1 MQNRA
6 ISSTERWLALL
17 GLAVV
22 LLLPGCPGRQ
32 NIRSWQGSDHAKVA
46 RYTYAGLRIAQ
57 RYEPRPYAHVEVLFA
72 KNDFESLELTRL
84 LLQSV
89 LLGGSADQP
98 GPAFVAALERAGA
111 VVDLQ
116 LRPTHV
122 ALRLRCLSSH
132 LQDAFGILADA
143 LLHPVVPRDPFGQQ
157 CDALR
162 RQLAS
167 RLQEPAELARLQ
179 LQAALYDDTA
189 PPAFEWDR
197 DEADYVQNHYLGT
210 SLLIKCRMAVTTVG
224 PVDAEQL
231 GDCLFNTL
239 DQLPEGE
246 CAPATYRAP
255 AWGRIAATQVDGGQ
269 QHISG
274 ALPGPPAG
282 HPDAVVLAAT
292 MDLLQAWM
300 QQRLVIGQRLL
311 TSAEARYLPGMAG
324 QAGQVSLELGGP
336 RPLQA
341 AELLLSELRTL
352 KAEGIRPGRLD
363 SAKAW
368 LAVDGGIGMESAAA
382 IAEQMGTAI
391 HTDAWPNFGNPEARI
406 AALRPAHIQQVLNT
420 YATQI
425 SWGFAGDTLR
435 LDRKTLLRL

>member
-6 ISSTERWLALL
+6 ISSIERWLALL

-22 LLLPGCPGRQ
+22 LLLSGCPGRQ
-32 NIRSWQGSDHAKVA
+32 GIRSWQGSDHAKVA

-72 KNDFESLELTRL
+72 KSDFESLDLTRL

-89 LLGGSADQP
+89 LQGGSASQP
-98 GPAFVAALERAGA
+98 GPAFAAALERAGA
-111 VVDLQ
+111 LVDLQ
-116 LRPTHV
+116 VRPTHV
-122 ALRLRCLSSH
+122 ALRLRCLPAH
-132 LQDAFGILADA
+132 MREAFGALADA
-143 LLHPVVPRDPFGQQ
+143 LLHPVIPRDPFGYQ
-157 CDALR
+157 CDALQ
-162 RQLAS
+162 RQLAA
-167 RLQEPAELARLQ
+167 RLQQPAELARLQ
-179 LQAALYDDTA
+179 LQAALYDDHA
-189 PPAFEWDR
+189 VPSFEWGQ

-239 DQLPEGE
+239 DQLPDGE
-246 CAPATYRAP
+246 CVPPTLRSP
-255 AWGRIAATQVDGGQ
+255 AWGRIAATQVEGGA

-274 ALPGPPAG
+274 AFPGPPAG
-282 HPDAVVLAAT
+282 HPDAVALAAT
-292 MDLLQAWM
+292 LDLLRAWM
-300 QQRLVIGQRLL
+300 QQRLVIDQRLL

-324 QAGQVSLELGGP
+324 LPGQVSVELGGP

-368 LAVDGGIGMESAAA
+368 LAVEGAIGMETAAA
-382 IAEQMGTAI
+382 IAEQMGTALY
-391 HTDAWPNFGNPEARI
+391 TDAWPNFGNPEARI
-406 AALRPAHIQQVLNT
+406 AALRPAHIQQVLTT
-420 YATQI
+420 YLTQV